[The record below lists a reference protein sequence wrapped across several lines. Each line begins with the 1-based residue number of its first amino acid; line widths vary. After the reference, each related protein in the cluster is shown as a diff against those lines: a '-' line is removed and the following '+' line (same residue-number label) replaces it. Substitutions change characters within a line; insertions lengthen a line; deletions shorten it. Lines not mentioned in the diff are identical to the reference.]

1 MGGLDI
7 SDDGR
12 SATLELKNL
21 PVIDQ
26 PKWPARDAPAV
37 PAKMNFRVD
46 WKATDDKIFYEDK
59 RKHFKVEGY
68 GATAQVEATV
78 VVRRSIFLGNLTP
91 WTLPRPS
98 LPFSAM
104 RSTAGIT
111 IKNSPIISD
120 ESNDSPDQLVAA
132 LLPGQMP
139 RSSSAICPATGP
151 GCRSRY
157 KNRDSL
163 GEVKISNRY

>member
-1 MGGLDI
+1 VPLGGLTI

-37 PAKMNFRVD
+37 PAKMNFRVV

-68 GATAQVEATV
+68 GATAQVEAAV
-78 VVRRSIFLGNLTP
+78 VVPALNFSWKSDPLDTSKAEFAIIGNEVNG
-91 WTLPRPS
+91 RYYDQE
-98 LPFSAM
+98 FS
-104 RSTAGIT
+104 
-111 IKNSPIISD
+111 N
-120 ESNDSPDQLVAA
+120 Q
-132 LLPGQMP
+132 
-139 RSSSAICPATGP
+139 
-151 GCRSRY
+151 
-157 KNRDSL
+157 
-163 GEVKISNRY
+163 